1 MGFSGSC
8 GFLGLC
14 LALCVGS
21 VACKGERDQPLKRT
35 PKAPAPDR
43 LLPDEALPGVE
54 RVFGL
59 EVPQGLSISA
69 QFSDVAQLTGIVP
82 AEAVVKKLRDQ
93 VIVEHLELGTE
104 RTVFPRV
111 FVKNDPRKRLF
122 RIEVSSQRNRT
133 DVRIR
138 DITPPPVTQGLNE
151 SQRWEQAGRN
161 SDGSLKDRLK
171 VY

>member
-1 MGFSGSC
+1 M
-8 GFLGLC
+8 
-14 LALCVGS
+14 V
-21 VACKGERDQPLKRT
+21 KR
-35 PKAPAPDR
+35 
-43 LLPDEALPGVE
+43 
-54 RVFGL
+54 
-59 EVPQGLSISA
+59 
-69 QFSDVAQLTGIVP
+69 
-82 AEAVVKKLRDQ
+82 LREQ
-93 VIVEHLELGTE
+93 VIVEHLELGTG

-171 VY
+171 VH